1 MRRMRQRYPA
11 PHWPASTE
19 PASSERPVSD
29 DLTGIDS
36 AGSDSTGGDFTVND
50 FTAGNPAG
58 EDPRRPD
65 VTDAD
70 QVLANRI
77 AATIAHHK
85 PGWTLPRQ
93 SVLAR
98 RYHVTT
104 RQVAA
109 AMDELAA
116 RHLIRLLP
124 DGKARRISPTEYM
137 FDLAGQLGLVARVE
151 PLHGQLSCKSHSV
164 AWHPVPADISAA
176 LGIATGES
184 ACILQ
189 KLWTVGGEPAAATTS
204 YLAGPAAE
212 PFLAALN
219 GADTDSLHA
228 ILPMPPARAATPGG
242 APEPGERVLVP
253 HALRIELQQPPPW
266 AAGVLRLSAS
276 DSAIGITVRYTE
288 RADGDAAALTV
299 AVLRPD
305 YFRVI
310 VDSAVTSLT
319 GTCAGLQVSHADP
332 LISPIAPR
340 MAQPASTVW

>member
-11 PHWPASTE
+11 PRWPASTE
-19 PASSERPVSD
+19 QASPDCAVSD
-29 DLTGIDS
+29 D
-36 AGSDSTGGDFTVND
+36 FTVGD
-50 FTAGNPAG
+50 STAGNPAG
-58 EDPRRPD
+58 EDPGHPD
-65 VTDAD
+65 ATHAD

-77 AATIAHHK
+77 AAILARHK

-104 RQVAA
+104 RQVADA
-109 AMDELAA
+109 IDELAA

-124 DGKARRISPTEYM
+124 DGKACRVSPAEYM
-137 FDLAGQLGLVARVE
+137 FDLAGQHGLVARVE

-164 AWHPVPADISAA
+164 AWHPVRADIESA
-176 LGIATGES
+176 LRIATGEP

-204 YLAGPAAE
+204 YLAGPAAD

-219 GADTDSLHA
+219 GAETDSLHA
-228 ILPMPPARAATPGG
+228 VLPMPMARVAAPEG
-242 APEPGERVLVP
+242 APQRDERVLVP
-253 HALRIELQQPPPW
+253 HALRIEMQQPPPW
-266 AAGVLRLSAS
+266 AAKVLRLSAR
-276 DSAIGITVRYTE
+276 DTAIGITVRYTE
-288 RADGDAAALTV
+288 SADGDAAALIV

-310 VDSAVTSLT
+310 VDSAVTLL
-319 GTCAGLQVSHADP
+319 AAPVRE
-332 LISPIAPR
+332 IAPR
-340 MAQPASTVW
+340 MAQSASTVW